1 MSLIAPWLRFS
12 ILSAVVTLAACSS
25 NGILPSQSPTT
36 SSLPTNVAVVQ
47 GSTDVCRTLASMPAI
62 SNACHADHAVRPM
75 ADYTY
80 EFKNDTNVNISWH
93 RTDENC
99 MSNNVPNVTDV
110 KPGEK
115 VSYPVVT
122 NGGCCRCSHESSWFV
137 LKYTMPNG
145 DYRDVGFDKS
155 VGQAWSTSN
164 RGFKGDFYYCQQY
177 GGASIKGVMIRGNH
191 CP

>member
-1 MSLIAPWLRFS
+1 MSFIAPWLRFA
-12 ILSAVVTLAACSS
+12 ILTAVVTLAACSS
-25 NGILPSQSPTT
+25 NGVLPSQSFAP
-36 SSLPTNVAVVQ
+36 SSARATA
-47 GSTDVCRTLASMPAI
+47 STVERPADVCKTLASMPAT
-62 SNACHADHAVRPM
+62 SSACRPSSALRPM

-80 EFKNDTNVNISWH
+80 EFKNNTDVHISWH
-93 RTDENC
+93 RIDENC
-99 MSNNVPNVTDV
+99 MTNNVPNVTDV

-145 DYRDVGFDKS
+145 EYRDVGFDKS
-155 VGQAWSTSN
+155 VSQAWSTTN
-164 RGFKGDFYYCQQY
+164 RGFKGDFYYCQQF